1 MYIYIYIC
9 LCKDKTIGGAT
20 DRRTAA
26 IQCGLSSS
34 IGGGQNTC
42 INQRTFMHREI
53 LHLKTCR
60 HVIKTY
66 ESYMYLAK
74 SYTKQCSFLKQLKLC
89 SSRTRL

>member
-1 MYIYIYIC
+1 MSVKYNYRNQNS
-9 LCKDKTIGGAT
+9 CKSIQTDSSNTMWPVFFDGG
-20 DRRTAA
+20 
-26 IQCGLSSS
+26 
-34 IGGGQNTC
+34 GGGQNTC

-53 LHLKTCR
+53 LHLNTYR

-89 SSRTRL
+89 SSRT